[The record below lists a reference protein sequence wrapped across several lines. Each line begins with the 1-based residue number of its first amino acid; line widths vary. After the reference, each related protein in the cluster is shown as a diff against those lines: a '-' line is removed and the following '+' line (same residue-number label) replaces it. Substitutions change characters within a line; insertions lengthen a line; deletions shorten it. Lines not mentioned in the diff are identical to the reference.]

1 MSGIRQSRILAV
13 VLAAAIV
20 LSPVAARATLENE
33 MRGMFNSMINVTD
46 GGYYKS
52 LGRGVVA
59 GPSVVIRNSR
69 VRTDL
74 INFVPPS
81 LDAGCGGIDMFLGS
95 FSFINGEQFVHLMQ
109 AIAANA
115 AGYAFQ
121 LALATMCPTCKATM
135 DSLQRV
141 IQQMN
146 ALAGDSCK
154 VAKAAVDFMADKM
167 GANELTQQMEQGPLA
182 SLATAIGAQT
192 DAFSAW
198 LNKVNTGSNTE
209 KLSDA
214 EVRELLG
221 NIAWKVLQK
230 NGFVSSAFTYGG
242 HELAE
247 ALMSFSG
254 TVIGYK
260 SGGADFPT
268 IEEKAPLLSAKALLE
283 GSGANSAEKKYICGG
298 VECTSVT
305 TGAYTFK
312 GLQKFVEETLLGAAG
327 DAGADSFVF
336 KLTTNAGE
344 LTANEKKLIQVS
356 PYHMTRLRNMAVCT
370 YGSGV
375 GSLAEYSRKAAKL
388 IAVEILQQY
397 LREATA
403 ALITASQTGTTIQ
416 GHNFP
421 YALSPKFVELLKE
434 RQREVTAE
442 FSGLQESL
450 SANLEQIYQ
459 GATAN
464 CNLKNLT
471 MPVNANGG

>member
-1 MSGIRQSRILAV
+1 MAGIRRSRFLAA
-13 VLAAAIV
+13 VLAAAV
-20 LSPVAARATLENE
+20 LISPVLAHATLENE

-81 LDAGCGGIDMFLGS
+81 IDAGCGGIDMFLGS
-95 FSFINGEQFVHLMQ
+95 FSFINGEQFVHLLQ

-115 AGYAFQ
+115 AGYAFH
-121 LALATMCPTCKATM
+121 LALQTMCPTCDSTIQ
-135 DSLQRV
+135 SLQGV
-141 IQQMN
+141 IQRLN

-154 VAKAAVDFMADKM
+154 VAHAAVDYMADKM
-167 GANELTQQMEQGPLA
+167 GANSLAKEMEQGPLA
-182 SLATAIGAQT
+182 SVAQAIGAQA
-192 DAFSAW
+192 DAFSTW
-198 LNKVNTGSNTE
+198 LDKINEGTNTK
-209 KLSDA
+209 KLSAD
-214 EVRELLG
+214 EVREVLG

-230 NGFVSSAFTYGG
+230 NGFVGSAFTAGD

-247 ALMSFSG
+247 ALMSFTG

-260 SGGADFPT
+260 VGDDDYPKIDEYAS
-268 IEEKAPLLSAKALLE
+268 LLSAKAILE
-283 GSGANSAEKKYICGG
+283 GSSSSNALKKYNCGG
-298 VECTSVT
+298 VECTSIT

-312 GLQKFVEETLLGAAG
+312 GLQHFVEETLLGAG
-327 DAGADSFVF
+327 RDAGADSFIH

-388 IAVEILQQY
+388 IALEILQQY

-403 ALITASQTGTTIQ
+403 AILTASQTGTTLH
-416 GHNFP
+416 GHNIP
-421 YALSPKFVELLKE
+421 YGLSPKFVDLLKE
-434 RQREVTAE
+434 RQKEVNTE
-442 FSGLQESL
+442 FAGLTEQL
-450 SANLEQIYQ
+450 STTLEQIYQ

-471 MPVNANGG
+471 MPLNGN

>member
-1 MSGIRQSRILAV
+1 MSGIRQSPLLAV
-13 VLAAAIV
+13 VLAAAV
-20 LSPVAARATLENE
+20 LLGPVAAHATLENE
-33 MRGMFNSMINVTD
+33 MRGMFNSMINVTG

-81 LDAGCGGIDMFLGS
+81 IDAGCGGIDMFLGS
-95 FSFINGEQFVHLMQ
+95 FSFINGEQFVHLLQ

-115 AGYAFQ
+115 AGYAFH
-121 LALATMCPTCKATM
+121 LALQTMCPTCDATIQ
-135 DSLQRV
+135 SLQRV

-154 VAKAAVDFMADKM
+154 VAHAAVDFLADKM
-167 GANELTQQMEQGPLA
+167 GATEISKQMEQGPLA
-182 SLATAIGAQT
+182 SLATAIGEQA

-198 LNKVNTGSNTE
+198 LDNINQGTNTR
-209 KLSDA
+209 KLSEG

-230 NGFVSSAFTYGG
+230 NGFIGSAFTSGD

-247 ALMSFSG
+247 ALMSFTG
-254 TVIGYK
+254 TVIGTKAGDEDY
-260 SGGADFPT
+260 PR
-268 IEEKAPLLSAKALLE
+268 IEEYASILSTKAILE
-283 GSGANSAEKKYICGG
+283 GSNADTAAKKYICGG
-298 VECTSVT
+298 TDCTSLT

-327 DAGADSFVF
+327 DAGADSFIF
-336 KLTTNAGE
+336 KLTTNSGN
-344 LTANEKKLIQVS
+344 LTDNEKKLIQVS

-370 YGSGV
+370 YGAGV

-388 IAVEILQQY
+388 IALEILQQY

-403 ALITASQTGTTIQ
+403 ALITASQTGTSIH

-434 RQREVTAE
+434 RQREVNAE
-442 FSGLQESL
+442 FSGVQEAL

-471 MPVNANGG
+471 MPVNASGG